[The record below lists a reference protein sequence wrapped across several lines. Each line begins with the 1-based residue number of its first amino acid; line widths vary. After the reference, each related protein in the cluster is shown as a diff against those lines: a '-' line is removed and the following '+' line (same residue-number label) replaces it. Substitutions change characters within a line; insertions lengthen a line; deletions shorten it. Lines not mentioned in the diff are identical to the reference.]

1 MWIGISLCRVLSD
14 RRLASLRFSF
24 KLHEPQVVVP
34 VVFLLNGKGF
44 TAMSKN
50 QISEYLD
57 ELNDDLDTES
67 PRKRVTQKR
76 ESKRKEVEAKLFIRA
91 QEIAR
96 EFQFTYKA
104 ARFEEA
110 WLLDSLT
117 EIYEHQWI
125 SDVLR
130 KVKGGKEASVYLCKA
145 GTEMDVPIV
154 AAKIYRPRSL
164 RNLKNDAQYRV
175 GRVDLDADGTALWK
189 EADKNAI
196 AKRTSYGEEVRH
208 RSWIAYE
215 FKTMEKLFE
224 AGADVPRP
232 YAMEK
237 NAIVMGF
244 VGDENAAAPIL
255 NSVNLTSTEAR
266 VLLDRV
272 VHNIDVMLAN
282 DCIHGDLS
290 AYNILYWDGAITLI
304 DFPQIVLPKSN
315 PTAWNIFLRDVVRI
329 CDYFSA
335 QGVRCDAHKIAV
347 DLWTAHGYR
356 IGKQVDPKFLDP
368 ENPAD
373 RKAWEKR

>member
-1 MWIGISLCRVLSD
+1 
-14 RRLASLRFSF
+14 
-24 KLHEPQVVVP
+24 
-34 VVFLLNGKGF
+34 
-44 TAMSKN
+44 MSKN
-50 QISEYLD
+50 QLSDYFD
-57 ELNDDLDTES
+57 ELNDEAETES

-125 SDVLR
+125 ADVLR
-130 KVKGGKEASVYLCKA
+130 RVKGGKEASVYLCKA
-145 GTEMDVPIV
+145 GAEMSVPFV

-164 RNLKNDAQYRV
+164 RNLKNDAQYRI
-175 GRVDLDADGTALWK
+175 GRVDLDADGAALWK
-189 EADKNAI
+189 EADINAI
-196 AKRTSYGEEVRH
+196 VKRTSYGEEVRH

-224 AGADVPRP
+224 AGADVPQP

-237 NAIVMGF
+237 NAIVMDF
-244 VGDENAAAPIL
+244 VGDENTAAPIL
-255 NSVNLTSTEAR
+255 NSVNLASAEAR
-266 VLLDRV
+266 GLFDRV
-272 VHNIDVMLAN
+272 IRNIDIMLAN
-282 DCIHGDLS
+282 ECIHGDLS
-290 AYNILYWDGAITLI
+290 AYNILYWNGGITLI

-315 PTAWNIFLRDVVRI
+315 PAAWNIFLRDVVRV
-329 CDYFSA
+329 CDYFSG
-335 QGVRCDAHKIAV
+335 QGARCDAYKIAA
-347 DLWTAHGYR
+347 DLWTKHGYR
-356 IGKQVDPKFLDP
+356 TGKPIDPKYLDP
-368 ENPAD
+368 ENPED

>member
-1 MWIGISLCRVLSD
+1 
-14 RRLASLRFSF
+14 
-24 KLHEPQVVVP
+24 
-34 VVFLLNGKGF
+34 
-44 TAMSKN
+44 MSKN
-50 QISEYLD
+50 QLSDYFD
-57 ELNDDLDTES
+57 DLNDESETES
-67 PRKRVTQKR
+67 PRKRVALKR

-130 KVKGGKEASVYLCKA
+130 KVKGGKEASVYLCKSGA
-145 GTEMDVPIV
+145 DMTVPIV

-164 RNLKNDAQYRV
+164 RNLKNDAQYRI

-189 EADKNAI
+189 EADINAI
-196 AKRTSYGEEVRH
+196 AKRTTYGEEVRH

-215 FKTMEKLFE
+215 FKTLEKLFE

-237 NAIVMGF
+237 NAIVMDF
-244 VGDENAAAPIL
+244 VGDENTAAPIL
-255 NSVNLTSTEAR
+255 NSVSLTSAEAR
-266 VLLDRV
+266 DLLDRV
-272 VHNIDVMLAN
+272 IHNIDIMLAN
-282 DCIHGDLS
+282 ECIHGDLS
-290 AYNILYWDGAITLI
+290 AYNILYWNGGITLI

-315 PTAWNIFLRDVVRI
+315 PTAWTVFLRDVARV

-335 QGVRCDAHKIAV
+335 QGVNCEAYKIAA

-356 IGKQVDPKFLDP
+356 VGKQVDPKFLDP
-368 ENPAD
+368 DNPAD